1 MSLLQAKA
9 AAVLVALGCTSTST
23 TPTVSGFGVM
33 VPVVL
38 NKRAGATSFL
48 PQQQQQLPLYG
59 ASTISSRATSQ
70 RKPPFTIMEAS
81 GDGEPKAKREPW
93 EFRRFVKTLVF
104 FQGPRRPRL
113 PFSSKARAERRSR
126 RSRRAT
132 KGAAGAE
139 GGEGLPPF
147 LAR

>member
-23 TPTVSGFGVM
+23 TTTVSGFGVM

-38 NKRAGATSFL
+38 NKRAGAASFL
-48 PQQQQQLPLYG
+48 AQQQQQLPLHG
-59 ASTISSRATSQ
+59 ASTISSKATGQ
-70 RKPPFTIMEAS
+70 RKAPFTIMEAS
-81 GDGEPKAKREPW
+81 GDGNEEPKAKREPW

-104 FQGPRRPRL
+104 FQAPRRPRL

-139 GGEGLPPF
+139 
-147 LAR
+147 